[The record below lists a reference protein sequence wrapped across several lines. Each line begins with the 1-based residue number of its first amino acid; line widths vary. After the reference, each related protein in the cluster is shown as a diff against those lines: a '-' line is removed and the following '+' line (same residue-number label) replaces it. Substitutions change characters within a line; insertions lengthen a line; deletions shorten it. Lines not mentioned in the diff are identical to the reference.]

1 MSEKT
6 LLFYER
12 IVALRPDTHR
22 NLRIKLGAAGM
33 HFAKPT
39 HSVLLSATELPMA
52 ALDYPCVFVKDE
64 NGAALIALMGVRENE
79 NLMVDA
85 QGTWAEHRYV
95 PAFVR
100 RYPFIL
106 AEQEGSNDLTVCID
120 ETFSAFSDTEGEALF
135 KGDNQPSTYLEGVQ
149 NLLMGF
155 HRDLQVTQQWIA
167 DIEKLDLLVDRSIGH
182 EYNGTRTVLQ
192 GFKAVDEARLRALSN
207 EQKLA
212 LLESGALGW
221 IYMHLASMNN
231 VAKLGWRL
239 DARLQ
244 AEGVK

>member
-12 IVALRPDTHR
+12 IVALRPETHR
-22 NLRIKLGAAGM
+22 NLRMKLGAAGM

-64 NGAALIALMGVRENE
+64 NGAALIALMGVREDE
-79 NLMVDA
+79 NLMVDE
-85 QGTWAEHRYV
+85 QGNWSEHRYV

-106 AEQEGSNDLTVCID
+106 AEAPENPDLTVCFD
-120 ETFSAFSDTEGEALF
+120 EAFAGFSDTEGEPLF
-135 KGDNQPSTYLEGVQ
+135 DAEGKPTKYLEGVQ
-149 NLLMGF
+149 NLLLGF
-155 HRDLQVTQQWIA
+155 HRDLQLTQQWIA

-182 EYNGTRTVLQ
+182 EHNGTRTVLQ
-192 GFKAVDEARLRALSN
+192 GFKAIDEARLKALTN
-207 EQKLA
+207 EQKLG
-212 LLESGALGW
+212 LFESGALGW
-221 IYMHLASMNN
+221 IYLHLVSLNN

-244 AEGVK
+244 AQGIK